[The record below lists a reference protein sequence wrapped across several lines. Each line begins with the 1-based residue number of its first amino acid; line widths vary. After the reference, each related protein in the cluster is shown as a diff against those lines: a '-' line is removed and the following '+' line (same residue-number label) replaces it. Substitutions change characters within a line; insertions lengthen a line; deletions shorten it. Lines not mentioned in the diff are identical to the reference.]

1 MIEVQDLIKDYGS
14 FRAVDRLSF
23 SVAEGEIVGFLGPNG
38 AGKTTTIR
46 ILTGFHAASSGQV
59 HVAGL
64 DVLSNSLDVR
74 SSLAYLP
81 ENVPLYPDLRVQEY
95 LRYRA
100 AMKGVP
106 RRKVRSSVDEAMEKA
121 GVTEMRRKLI
131 GAVSRGYRQR
141 VGLADALVSDPP
153 LLILDEP
160 TSGLDPNQRAKIRD
174 LIRALQWQHTVLFSS
189 HILSDVEDVC
199 DRIVLIHRGR
209 KRADGSLEE
218 IARLHGDPELQM
230 EVRTDAYTLPSLLE
244 GLPLKDEPIL
254 KQLGSSWIDVRVH
267 LHGGEDGE
275 DRFHDQALDLLDRRI
290 KERQLPLRRLHLHA
304 PGLEELF
311 ASLTLE
317 EEAVQ
322 A

>member
-1 MIEVQDLIKDYGS
+1 MIEVQDLVKDYGS
-14 FRAVDRLSF
+14 FRAVDHLSF
-23 SVAEGEIVGFLGPNG
+23 GVAEGEIVGFLGPNG

-46 ILTGFHAASSGQV
+46 ILTGYQAANSGQV
-59 HVAGL
+59 RVAGK
-64 DVLSNSLDVR
+64 DVLSDSLDVR
-74 SSLAYLP
+74 SILSYLP

-100 AMKGVP
+100 GMKGVP
-106 RRKVRSSVDEAMEKA
+106 RKAQSAAVDLAMEKA
-121 GVTEMRRKLI
+121 GVTEMRRKLL

-160 TSGLDPNQRAKIRD
+160 TSGLDPNQRAKIRE
-174 LIRALQWQHTVLFSS
+174 LIRGLEGQHTVLFSS

-209 KRADGSLEE
+209 KRADGTLEE
-218 IARLHGDPELQM
+218 IARRHGDPELQL
-230 EVRTDAYTLPSLLE
+230 EVRANPDTLPSLLE
-244 GLPLKDEPIL
+244 DMPLQGDARIRDR
-254 KQLGSSWIDVRVH
+254 GNSWIDLSVA
-267 LHGGEDGE
+267 LHVEEDQDATVLDE
-275 DRFHDQALDLLDRRI
+275 ALDELDRRI
-290 KERQLPLRRLHLHA
+290 KERQLPLRKLLLHA

-311 ASLTLE
+311 ASLTIEDE
-317 EEAVQ
+317 ESA